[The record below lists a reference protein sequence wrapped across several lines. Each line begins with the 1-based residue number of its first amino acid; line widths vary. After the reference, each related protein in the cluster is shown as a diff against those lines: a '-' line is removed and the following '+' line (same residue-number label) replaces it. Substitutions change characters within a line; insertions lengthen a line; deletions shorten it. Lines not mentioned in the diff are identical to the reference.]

1 MFKLN
6 IIHIDIYLREIDAL
20 LTNLAADKIRL
31 TRIKKQCQDIE
42 PYLYEG
48 NKTLCNENVEL

>member
-20 LTNLAADKIRL
+20 LTHLAADKIRL
-31 TRIKKQCQDIE
+31 TRIMKQFQDIE
-42 PYLYEG
+42 PYLCEG
-48 NKTLCNENVEL
+48 NKTVCNENVEF